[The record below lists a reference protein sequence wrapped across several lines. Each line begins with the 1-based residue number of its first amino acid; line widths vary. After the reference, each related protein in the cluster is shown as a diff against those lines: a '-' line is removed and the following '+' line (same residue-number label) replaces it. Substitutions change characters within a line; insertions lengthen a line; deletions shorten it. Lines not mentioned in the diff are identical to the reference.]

1 MATRREFLVEKGLA
15 KPGRGRFSAA
25 AKQALADAEAAG
37 EVFDD
42 TPTGKTEVATA
53 SDDASEQPGATQKRG
68 PSPVSPDKNSGVSVQ
83 IVGRNRRPAVRNFDS
98 IVGET
103 IEGFPVEFSECK
115 LCLSRVSMCR
125 CRIGIT
131 PPSYVATV
139 DSALLAPIG

>member
-53 SDDASEQPGATQKRG
+53 SDDASEQPGAAQKRG
-68 PSPVSPDKNSGVSVQ
+68 PSVSTDRNSGVSVQ
-83 IVGRNRRPAVRNFDS
+83 IVGRNLKPAVRNFDS
-98 IVGET
+98 IVGKT
-103 IEGFPVEFSECK
+103 IEGYPVEFSQCK
-115 LCLSRVSMCR
+115 VCLSRVSMCR
-125 CRIGIT
+125 CRAGIT

-139 DSALLAPIG
+139 DSALLAPVG